1 VNKTIMV
8 WALVLLLLCGVTQ
21 VRMATAGE
29 GGNVLSDEIK
39 AALTSESYIYVATRR
54 ANGEWSTA
62 APIWFMY
69 DGEAVYFTTE
79 PKSHKARRI
88 QRGSPV
94 RISVG
99 RKDGPIF
106 EGTVLVIKDP
116 ATVDRMGDAYS
127 QKYWIAK
134 LGLFRPRSA
143 RVTSGKTIAVK
154 VTPVAPKP

>member
-1 VNKTIMV
+1 MNKNILV
-8 WALVLLLLCGVTQ
+8 WGLFLLCGTP
-21 VRMATAGE
+21 RFHTANAGE
-29 GGNVLSDEIK
+29 GGNMLSDEIK

-54 ANGEWSTA
+54 VNGEWSAA

-94 RISVG
+94 RIWVG
-99 RKDGPIF
+99 RKDGPVF
-106 EGTVLVIKDP
+106 EGAARLVKDTETVE
-116 ATVDRMGDAYS
+116 RMGNAYS

-134 LGLFRPRSA
+134 LGLFRPRST
-143 RVTSGKTIAVK
+143 RVTSGKTVAVK
-154 VTPVAPKP
+154 VTPEP

>member
-1 VNKTIMV
+1 MNKKIIV
-8 WALVLLLLCGVTQ
+8 WGFFLLCGVTHLHT
-21 VRMATAGE
+21 ATAGE

-39 AALTSESYIYVATRR
+39 AALTSESYIHVATRR

-79 PKSHKARRI
+79 PKSHKAQRI

-99 RKDGPIF
+99 RADGPTF
-106 EGTVLVIKDP
+106 EGTAQLIKD
-116 ATVDRMGDAYS
+116 AETVDRMGTVYS

-143 RVTSGKTIAVK
+143 RVTAGKTIAVK
-154 VTPVAPKP
+154 VTPGT

>member
-1 VNKTIMV
+1 M
-8 WALVLLLLCGVTQ
+8 
-21 VRMATAGE
+21 
-29 GGNVLSDEIK
+29 LSDEIK
-39 AALTSESYIYVATRR
+39 AALKSESYIYVATRR
-54 ANGEWSTA
+54 ADGQWSTA

-99 RKDGPIF
+99 RKDGPTF
-106 EGTVLVIKDP
+106 EGTAQFIKD
-116 ATVDRMGDAYS
+116 AETVDRMGTAYS
-127 QKYWIAK
+127 EKYWIAK

-143 RVTSGKTIAVK
+143 RVTAGKTVAVK
-154 VTPVAPKP
+154 VSPGS